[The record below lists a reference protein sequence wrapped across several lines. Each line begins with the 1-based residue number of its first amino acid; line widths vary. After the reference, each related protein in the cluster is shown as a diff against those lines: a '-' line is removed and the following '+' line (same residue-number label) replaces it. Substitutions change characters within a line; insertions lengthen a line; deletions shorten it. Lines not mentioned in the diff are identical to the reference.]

1 MIFTGLHPGLL
12 TSTRV
17 TRLTPRIRE
26 CARIRTQ
33 YARESLKMIKSRII
47 SSNLSATAAPKI
59 DSDNGSHPIHLHV
72 RSELDEFQVDSEA
85 LFQIIKDLNLQWNFF
100 AANNRIRQRSGGEK
114 GLEDNHRLGWG
125 NAETHCGVGTNRARL
140 PLGDRVGNLK

>member
-1 MIFTGLHPGLL
+1 MQRLHQG
-12 TSTRV
+12 S
-17 TRLTPRIRE
+17 
-26 CARIRTQ
+26 
-33 YARESLKMIKSRII
+33 SRYVRKNVVERAQTLANRR
-47 SSNLSATAAPKI
+47 S
-59 DSDNGSHPIHLHV
+59 IHERHG
-72 RSELDEFQVDSEA
+72 RSELDEFQLDSEA